1 METISARCSRNIRNI
16 DGLQESEIF
25 LETSQAKRMTGKMVS
40 EVALWLC
47 TTTYFREDKYESKH
61 PIEKGPSQYKKDNK
75 DVQLLKDE
83 MWTRKTTIK
92 ITMLG
97 RKTMTEESDII
108 KKIWKNNIREKEI
121 LQALEKKD
129 GLA

>member
-1 METISARCSRNIRNI
+1 
-16 DGLQESEIF
+16 
-25 LETSQAKRMTGKMVS
+25 
-40 EVALWLC
+40 
-47 TTTYFREDKYESKH
+47 
-61 PIEKGPSQYKKDNK
+61 
-75 DVQLLKDE
+75 